1 MVLIMSFFYAKKS
14 PMTVSGQPGNHGPI
28 VVKLVVMDHRL
39 DFSMKLSDSLHLD
52 LSLESG

>member
-1 MVLIMSFFYAKKS
+1 
-14 PMTVSGQPGNHGPI
+14 MTVFGQHGNHGHI

-39 DFSMKLSDSLHLD
+39 DFSMKLSDSLDSD